1 MWDAIGKCKKRAK
14 KMAPTKEVHFRLR
27 RSTVDKLRKELERS
41 PHRSLTALADELLEE
56 AIRNRRND
64 IAYGTD
70 SNDD

>member
-1 MWDAIGKCKKRAK
+1 
-14 KMAPTKEVHFRLR
+14 MAPTKEVHFRLR
-27 RSTVDKLRKELERS
+27 RSTFDKLRQELERS

-64 IAYGTD
+64 IAYGAD